1 MTVAAPVVH
10 EIAVIAR
17 EISRV
22 GTLLRSESFHLS
34 VLVSHIH
41 LAVVRIE
48 HGCLEVNVTRLLV
61 HTVDGSHIIVTLL
74 HLTDQFAVHIV
85 EIEVHIAVAVARKQD
100 VLLAHDAVLYHFFLH
115 KLRNDFLDEL
125 LALTGERIYGIE
137 AHIVLMAIHRIDDE
151 AVGIRRS
158 LDARII
164 AVSIYRHIQS
174 DGLARLHIVAP
185 EAHLGI
191 ILSCLRIF
199 IGILARIVVE
209 LLSGRI

>member
-1 MTVAAPVVH
+1 
-10 EIAVIAR
+10 
-17 EISRV
+17 
-22 GTLLRSESFHLS
+22 
-34 VLVSHIH
+34 
-41 LAVVRIE
+41 
-48 HGCLEVNVTRLLV
+48 
-61 HTVDGSHIIVTLL
+61 
-74 HLTDQFAVHIV
+74 
-85 EIEVHIAVAVARKQD
+85 
-100 VLLAHDAVLYHFFLH
+100 
-115 KLRNDFLDEL
+115 
-125 LALTGERIYGIE
+125 
-137 AHIVLMAIHRIDDE
+137 MAIHRIDDE

-199 IGILARIVVE
+199 IGILARIVVK

>member
-1 MTVAAPVVH
+1 M
-10 EIAVIAR
+10 
-17 EISRV
+17 
-22 GTLLRSESFHLS
+22 
-34 VLVSHIH
+34 SHIH

-48 HGCLEVNVTRLLV
+48 HGCLEINVTRLLV

-137 AHIVLMAIHRIDDE
+137 THIVLMAIHRIDDE
-151 AVGIRRS
+151 AVGIRRC

-199 IGILARIVVE
+199 IGILARIVVK